1 MAPALLSYPASQDFG
16 PDRLSFLH
24 RISMDLAVTGGEGGI
39 GGGGGKRERE
49 RGEEEEEE
57 RNLNRE
63 RALISCYCV
72 NARAHTRKGKI
83 KKRRITPDIW
93 IKTINSLGIVRHLL
107 IK

>member
-39 GGGGGKRERE
+39 GEGGKRERE
-49 RGEEEEEE
+49 REREEEEE

-72 NARAHTRKGKI
+72 NARAHSQGK
-83 KKRRITPDIW
+83 
-93 IKTINSLGIVRHLL
+93 N
-107 IK
+107 